1 MLILLYQQC
10 HHSVTNNTCS
20 SEGHIPGLTPG
31 GGTTESTL
39 THFCVSVF
47 SFGGLAEWLGKGL
60 QNPVRQF
67 KSGTHFCGVE
77 EFGVLAAFIGQRIY
91 SECCSVAGSNPAS
104 ATSRFLVKGVD
115 LATLILL

>member
-1 MLILLYQQC
+1 M
-10 HHSVTNNTCS
+10 
-20 SEGHIPGLTPG
+20 
-31 GGTTESTL
+31 
-39 THFCVSVF
+39 SVF
-47 SFGGLAEWLGKGL
+47 SFGGLAERLGKGL

-77 EFGVLAAFIGQRIY
+77 EFGCPRDFHMVKI
-91 SECCSVAGSNPAS
+91 AGSNPAS